1 MFLYFSKDAKINNL
15 VDIFIS
21 SSSVIFGI
29 FQAVVI
35 TGYILLGPFWF
46 EPVTCE
52 ICPKLIIYFHFIGIV
67 SVAYV
72 FINSM
77 MLLLS
82 SHNTHKVPES
92 KQTAASPKQ
101 TQGGP
106 YGIAVNSSSAQELQD
121 VQDGIQNVAIVRNR
135 HHGSNSSMA
144 LLDND
149 RFVQINSN

>member
-1 MFLYFSKDAKINNL
+1 MFLYFSKNAKINNL

-35 TGYILLGPFWF
+35 TGYTLLGPFWF

-52 ICPKLIIYFHFIGIV
+52 FCPKLIIYFHFIGIV

-72 FINSM
+72 FTTS

-82 SHNTHKVPES
+82 SHKVPES
-92 KQTAASPKQ
+92 KQTAAVENPKQ
-101 TQGGP
+101 
-106 YGIAVNSSSAQELQD
+106 IAVNSCPQEMQD
-121 VQDGIQNVAIVRNR
+121 MQDGIQNIAIIRNR
-135 HHGSNSSMA
+135 HGSNSSMA

-149 RFVQINSN
+149 RFVQIDLKIIT